1 KPAGQSYL
9 ERSQSF
15 NERLATNMTDNSNMT
30 PQQRD
35 GESEVSLSKCLR
47 DFTEEVANL
56 KEAGGE
62 TLSDTLANWATAHYV
77 AAAKSAARNA
87 GAERMD
93 LKTLRGLVADIV
105 ALRRGDHSAERLRI
119 EREQLDLNRQLS
131 SERMEKLFLEW
142 AMKPE
147 NKLRICG
154 RGAPRGRSA
163 ETLRQTEEAAK
174 LLRVQQIRLDP
185 TYECD
190 TKRKNRPPA
199 TCYPRAA

>member
-1 KPAGQSYL
+1 GATRSRQALTFQTTGKSPCCADTFLRTSIRSRKPAGQSYL

-35 GESEVSLSKCLR
+35 GESKVSLSKCLR

-87 GAERMD
+87 
-93 LKTLRGLVADIV
+93 
-105 ALRRGDHSAERLRI
+105 
-119 EREQLDLNRQLS
+119 
-131 SERMEKLFLEW
+131 
-142 AMKPE
+142 
-147 NKLRICG
+147 
-154 RGAPRGRSA
+154 
-163 ETLRQTEEAAK
+163 
-174 LLRVQQIRLDP
+174 
-185 TYECD
+185 
-190 TKRKNRPPA
+190 
-199 TCYPRAA
+199 